1 MQLRCFHAT
10 ALSVVGLQGPAVGAV
25 EVAEVVAVAAA
36 AAVVGVVVAVVE
48 VGAAADNTQLYK
60 KKVNTLTI
68 FFQAQIKRITI
79 LPGLLCIGKLG

>member
-36 AAVVGVVVAVVE
+36 AVVGVVVAVVE

-60 KKVNTLTI
+60 KKKSTH
-68 FFQAQIKRITI
+68 
-79 LPGLLCIGKLG
+79 